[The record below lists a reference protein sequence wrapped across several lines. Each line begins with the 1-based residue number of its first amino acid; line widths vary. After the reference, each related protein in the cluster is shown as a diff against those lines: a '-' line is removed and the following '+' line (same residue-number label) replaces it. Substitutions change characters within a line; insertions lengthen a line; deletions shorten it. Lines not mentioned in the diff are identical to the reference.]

1 MGLTY
6 ESDSCPF
13 AELRND
19 ASGELG
25 APYEAM
31 ATNDLQQDR
40 FWLAKHDS
48 QQAGPGYAVSNL
60 HTNG

>member
-31 ATNDLQQDR
+31 AMNDLQEDR
-40 FWLAKHDS
+40 F
-48 QQAGPGYAVSNL
+48 
-60 HTNG
+60 

>member
-19 ASGELG
+19 ASGVLG
-25 APYEAM
+25 APYEAISM
-31 ATNDLQQDR
+31 NDVQEDR
-40 FWLAKHDS
+40 F
-48 QQAGPGYAVSNL
+48 
-60 HTNG
+60 